1 MLGRSIPTETKVQ
14 TVLSWLR
21 KEESARAL
29 SRRYQV
35 FEPMLYKI
43 VGTGISLSKKEQSQ
57 SFDSNISETG
67 FTTSL
72 VSK

>member
-21 KEESARAL
+21 KEESARAP

-43 VGTGISLSKKEQSQ
+43 VGTD
-57 SFDSNISETG
+57 F
-67 FTTSL
+67 
-72 VSK
+72 